1 MTAWSLGTKRCSVSV
16 RGRGRET
23 LTVRVRDIAWEKVR
37 VTVHTGFGSA
47 ANRVRRRFR
56 ENVRFPSGKS
66 VSSHGR
72 VSFRVKFRE
81 KPE

>member
-1 MTAWSLGTKRCSVSV
+1 MTF
-16 RGRGRET
+16 
-23 LTVRVRDIAWEKVR
+23 RVRDIAWEKVR

-47 ANRVRRRFR
+47 ANRVRHQFR
-56 ENVRFPSGKS
+56 ENVRFRLGKS
-66 VSSHGR
+66 VSFHGR